1 MFAGSTGL
9 DGGPAIAQAA
19 DHMMLGIAN
28 PRLPLWTVFAVAVAV
43 VLLSILVGYVLGAR
57 AGRKDSQPIG
67 PIGSASGAMV
77 GLLAFILALTFS
89 LASSRFDTRKQLV
102 LNEVTALATAVR
114 RTDILPEPQRAQSL
128 VLLRRMVDL
137 QVEAVQDE
145 RKIPHAILEN
155 EAIEDTLWAIA
166 APLARTALNSATG
179 SLYLQSLN
187 AVEETRTRR
196 IAIAL
201 QFRIPTNIW
210 IGLVLVTMFS
220 MAGLGFQFG
229 VAGRGS
235 VIIMTG
241 LALAFA
247 SVVLLIA
254 QLDRTREG
262 GIEVNQQPFFDL
274 QHKLRVSAH

>member
-28 PRLPLWTVFAVAVAV
+28 PRLPLWAVFAVAVVV
-43 VLLSILVGYVLGAR
+43 VLLSILVGYVLGTR
-57 AGRKDSQPIG
+57 AGRKGSQPIG

-89 LASSRFDTRKQLV
+89 IASSRFDTRKQLV
-102 LNEVTALATAVR
+102 LNEVTTLATAVR
-114 RTDILPEPQRAQSL
+114 RADLLPEPQRARSL

-137 QVEAVQDE
+137 QVEAVRDE
-145 RKIPHAILEN
+145 RKIPHVILEN

-201 QFRIPTNIW
+201 QFRIPANIW
-210 IGLVLVTMFS
+210 IGLILVTVFS

-235 VIIMTG
+235 VIIMAG

-274 QHKLRVSAH
+274 QHKLSVSAH